1 MATVTIGL
9 VGGGTVGGFIAR
21 ALAADPRFTI
31 SYVLVRDADKARAQ
45 LPGAP
50 ITTDIGRAMET
61 QVDLVV
67 EAATADIAKP
77 LLPAVLAHSNVLPF
91 TLTVLSDAEVE
102 KTVLDTCATS
112 GKRLFVPHGALV
124 GLDGIAAGRD
134 VLSAVTIKTTK
145 TPKSLGLK
153 NDEVGEVYNGP
164 TRGACQRFSRNSN
177 VHAAVALSGLGFDR
191 TRSIIV
197 ADPSATTMSH
207 VVSVEGDGLAWSIEV
222 KSVPVGAVT
231 GAFTP
236 LSALSSVRRCTIGGT
251 GIVMA

>member
-1 MATVTIGL
+1 
-9 VGGGTVGGFIAR
+9 
-21 ALAADPRFTI
+21 
-31 SYVLVRDADKARAQ
+31 
-45 LPGAP
+45 
-50 ITTDIGRAMET
+50 
-61 QVDLVV
+61 
-67 EAATADIAKP
+67 
-77 LLPAVLAHSNVLPF
+77 LPAVLAHSDVLPF
-91 TLTVLSDAEVE
+91 TLTVLSDETVE
-102 KTVLDTCATS
+102 KTVLDACVKS

-124 GLDGIAAGRD
+124 GLDGIAAGKD

-153 NDEVGEVYNGP
+153 DDQIGEVYNGP
-164 TRGACQRFSRNSN
+164 TRGCCHRFSRNSN

-191 TRSIIV
+191 TRSSII
-197 ADPSATTMSH
+197 ADPAATTMSH

-236 LSALSSVRRCTIGGT
+236 LSALSSVRRCTVGGT